1 MGLEKNSSTKRLPR
15 ITLWNVFETR
25 LRQLPLTL
33 CWPNFLLPKVSWI
46 PRFVGKN
53 RVNTNIFA
61 GHTYIYTRM
70 LYNIIYI
77 HVCYIIIYIYM
88 YLYNYIYMYLYMYI
102 YIAISCCFIGEFIS
116 NWLLYP
122 AHPSWCDVT
131 LGTCA
136 FFTFFWLV
144 TSIWAMSSWWLR
156 LVSTKFSR
164 DFRAVGVSE
173 NGVYNIYIY
182 VYVYYMNIKYT
193 HLVYIHIIYTQFLA
207 IWYDL
212 LGGF

>member
-61 GHTYIYTRM
+61 GHTYIYTRK

-77 HVCYIIIYIYM
+77 HVCYIIIYIC
-88 YLYNYIYMYLYMYI
+88 ISICI
-102 YIAISCCFIGEFIS
+102 YILLSHVALLVNLSVIGCFIQHTRVDAT
-116 NWLLYP
+116 WRWAP
-122 AHPSWCDVT
+122 AHSSPSSDSSHPFGPWAPGGSVWFQRSSHEI
-131 LGTCA
+131 LGLWV
-136 FFTFFWLV
+136 FLKMV
-144 TSIWAMSSWWLR
+144 SI
-156 LVSTKFSR
+156 
-164 DFRAVGVSE
+164 
-173 NGVYNIYIY
+173 IYIY